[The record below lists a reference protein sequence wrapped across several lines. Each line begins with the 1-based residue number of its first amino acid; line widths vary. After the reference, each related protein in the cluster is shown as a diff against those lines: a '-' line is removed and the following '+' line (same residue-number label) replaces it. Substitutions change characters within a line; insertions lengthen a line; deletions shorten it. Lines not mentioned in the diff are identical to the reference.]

1 MAKSPAAGH
10 GRKGGTRNSCFGD
23 TVHDVRFGL
32 SFPNFGT
39 YAEPS
44 TIVSLAV
51 AAERAGWDGFFI
63 WDHIVV
69 ADGMPVADPLVALGA
84 IGQATS
90 SIKLGPMILALPRHR
105 PWVVARQAATLDR
118 LTDGRLILGVG
129 IGYPPDVEFG
139 TFGDPTD
146 ARMRADML
154 DEGLSVI
161 TGMWGADAFE
171 FAGDHYTVHRNR
183 FEPSPVQVPRIPIW
197 VAGMLPNLR
206 PFRRAARF
214 DGVCPIRSDMRDLT
228 PEEVAN
234 VVEYVRRHRD
244 TDAAFD
250 VVIGGPIDVDLS
262 ALRHAGVTWYLAGP
276 SPEGESIGH
285 TLAWIG
291 QGPPT

>member
-1 MAKSPAAGH
+1 MF
-10 GRKGGTRNSCFGD
+10 GRYPP
-23 TVHDVRFGL
+23 VVRFGL

-44 TIVSLAV
+44 AIVSLAL
-51 AAERAGWDGFFI
+51 AAESAGWDGFFL
-63 WDHIVV
+63 WDHILV
-69 ADGMPVADPLVALGA
+69 ADGMPVSDPMVLLGA
-84 IGQATS
+84 IGQATR

-105 PWVVARQAATLDR
+105 PWVVGRQAVTLDR
-118 LTDGRLILGVG
+118 LTGGRLILGVG
-129 IGYPPDVEFG
+129 IGYPPEVEFG

-154 DEGLSVI
+154 DEGLSII
-161 TGMWGADAFE
+161 TGMWGAEAVE

-197 VAGMLPNLR
+197 VAGGLPNLR

-214 DGVCPIRSDMRDLT
+214 DGVYPIRSDMRDLT

-250 VVIGGPIDVDLS
+250 VVVGGPIDGDL
-262 ALRHAGVTWYLAGP
+262 APFQRAGVTWYLTGP
-276 SPEGESIGH
+276 SPGGESFDD

-291 QGPPT
+291 QGPPTQH